1 MAVVYL
7 YVPVEKAEVI
17 VECGLKLS
25 EWKNKN
31 VQTPWSSFPQPC
43 ICALLHPDDD
53 KRSKD
58 SAFQCIKLDIPAE
71 DCIIAD
77 KDLYNLSLESPDIKQ
92 KYIDTMVTLDKYIF
106 GSFRNPECLI
116 FTTII
121 SEQIHLYGK
130 GLDDPILYESS
141 ETLYVNNILEGFNER
156 YSGINKVLLYCF
168 MLTQSQNQLIEGV
181 QYDNKGIAF
190 FFDKASNK
198 YITLPVPDLKEYKID
213 LD

>member
-92 KYIDTMVTLDKYIF
+92 NISIQWLRLINTFLDHLEILSALSSLQLLANRYICMEKDLMIQFYMKA
-106 GSFRNPECLI
+106 
-116 FTTII
+116 
-121 SEQIHLYGK
+121 QKLY
-130 GLDDPILYESS
+130 
-141 ETLYVNNILEGFNER
+141 
-156 YSGINKVLLYCF
+156 
-168 MLTQSQNQLIEGV
+168 M
-181 QYDNKGIAF
+181 
-190 FFDKASNK
+190 
-198 YITLPVPDLKEYKID
+198 
-213 LD
+213 